1 MAYNSHNFLPFFT
14 RCKRDQV
21 FVRQTK
27 KIIPRFVVMA
37 MGFSQ
42 LEARLAL
49 RACDGNVNLAISHI
63 VKKKE
68 VRTFY
73 NK

>member
-1 MAYNSHNFLPFFT
+1 MFLRRAYFAKKRKYFLVT
-14 RCKRDQV
+14 KR
-21 FVRQTK
+21 
-27 KIIPRFVVMA
+27 IILRFVVMA

-49 RACDGNVNLAISHI
+49 RACDGNVTLAISHI

-68 VRTFY
+68 VRTF
-73 NK
+73 NNEK

>member
-1 MAYNSHNFLPFFT
+1 MY
-14 RCKRDQV
+14 
-21 FVRQTK
+21 VRQTK

-42 LEARLAL
+42 LESRLAL
-49 RACDGNVNLAISHI
+49 RACDGNVTLAISHI

-68 VRTFY
+68 VLTFY

>member
-1 MAYNSHNFLPFFT
+1 MFSRRAYFA
-14 RCKRDQV
+14 KK
-21 FVRQTK
+21 K
-27 KIIPRFVVMA
+27 KIFSCNKTHYFTFVVMA

-49 RACDGNVNLAISHI
+49 RACDGNVTLAISHI

-68 VRTFY
+68 VRTF
-73 NK
+73 NNEK